1 MTFKKSNIDL
11 DVLSGGVAKIF
22 LKDCM
27 IAYTK
32 GTVMKL
38 EIPEIGLELTT
49 QSNFKINREFYV
61 EASNMR
67 IQLTA
72 ILTLKEQ

>member
-1 MTFKKSNIDL
+1 
-11 DVLSGGVAKIF
+11 
-22 LKDCM
+22 M

>member
-1 MTFKKSNIDL
+1 
-11 DVLSGGVAKIF
+11 
-22 LKDCM
+22 
-27 IAYTK
+27 
-32 GTVMKL
+32 MKL